1 MNIRVQPRE
10 IEVPQGSPFE
20 YDLLKRQE
28 PVEILTRLLG
38 SLDGPCVL
46 AVDAGWGAGK
56 TTFLRMWAA
65 YLRNETF
72 PIVEFNAWKTDFA
85 ADPFAA
91 LSAEITASLSEY
103 KDTRLQEKLTDIRRK
118 AKEVLRRSI
127 PGVVRLATAGLL
139 DVQPLME
146 KEVGDLAAS
155 LIDDRLS
162 EYDKLRSAIG
172 QFKEALKGMADTLA
186 ESRQNRP
193 LVIFVDELDRCRPS
207 YAVELLEIAKHFF
220 SVDRVVFVLAVN
232 RSQLRHSVQALYG
245 HSFDAD
251 GYLRRFFD
259 VDFVLPSPDR
269 RAFVDAV
276 LKATGIDQYFERT
289 QDKHWIQEARNLL
302 CQFLCVLDISIRD
315 ISQAIHRL
323 GLVLA
328 SLPSDKLAF
337 APAIVVLLV
346 LRVMNE
352 QLYHSFVRGDITDIE
367 VANAV
372 FRDEQTR
379 DLRWESEGLV
389 FEATLI
395 GCWLEMARNRPREE
409 GVASPL
415 QKEYRDTQQQY
426 QEADQV
432 GKDHELD
439 EREAKRA
446 TRVLKIVEWLSQGYG
461 YGTVVGFHYSVQR
474 LELLSAEIVAE

>member
-1 MNIRVQPRE
+1 M
-10 IEVPQGSPFE
+10 
-20 YDLLKRQE
+20 
-28 PVEILTRLLG
+28 
-38 SLDGPCVL
+38 
-46 AVDAGWGAGK
+46 AVDADWGAGK

-65 YLRNETF
+65 HLRNETF
-72 PIVEFNAWKTDFA
+72 PVVEFNAWETDFA

-103 KDTRLQEKLTDIRRK
+103 KDIGLQEKLTDTRRK
-118 AKEVLRRSI
+118 VKEVLRRSI

-139 DVQPLME
+139 DVQPLIE
-146 KEVGDLAAS
+146 KELGDLAAS
-155 LIDDRLS
+155 LIDDRLRT
-162 EYDKLRSAIG
+162 DAVG
-172 QFKEALKGMADTLA
+172 QFKESLKGMAHTLA
-186 ESRQNRP
+186 ESRENRP
-193 LVIFVDELDRCRPS
+193 LVILVDELDRCRPS

-232 RSQLRHSVQALYG
+232 RSQLRHSVRALYG

-276 LKATGIDQYFERT
+276 LKATGIDEYFERT

-302 CQFLCVLDISIRD
+302 SKFLCVLDISIRD

-328 SLPSDKLAF
+328 SLPSNKRAF

-346 LRVMNE
+346 LRGMNE
-352 QLYHSFVRGDITDIE
+352 QLYHNFVRGDITDIE

-372 FRDEQTR
+372 FRDERTR

-432 GKDHELD
+432 GKDHGLD

-446 TRVLKIVEWLSQGYG
+446 TRVLEIVEWLSQGYG